1 MSENSDAEKEHEP
14 SQKKLD
20 DARKRGDVVKSPEL
34 SVAAAYAGLLLATV
48 GIGAPAL
55 GAAGSA
61 LESMVDRAEV
71 LAPILIGGGPA
82 FATGIVGATFVPLL
96 PFFLGPALAVL
107 AVLFAQ
113 RAIVFAPEKLS
124 PKLSRINPI
133 ANAKQK
139 FGRGGLFEFGKSA
152 GKLFI
157 VSALLSIFLWRNM
170 HRALISQAHTPA
182 AISAEALAVIIE
194 FLFLVLL
201 ISGSIAALDY
211 LWQRSEFL
219 RRNRMTRQEMLDEL
233 KQSEG
238 DPQLRAQRRQ
248 RGEAI
253 ALNRMMADVPK
264 ADVVIVNPT
273 HYAVALQWDRSSG
286 RAPHCVAKGTDT
298 VAMRIRETAATAG
311 VPIRSDP
318 PTARAIY
325 ASVEVGREILPEHFA
340 PVAAAIRFAEAM
352 RLKARGGYKK

>member
-14 SQKKLD
+14 SQKKLE
-20 DARKRGDVVKSPEL
+20 DARKRGEVVKSPEL
-34 SVAAAYAGLLLATV
+34 SVAAAYAGLLLAAA

-55 GAAGSA
+55 LAAGSA
-61 LESMVDRAEV
+61 LETMIDRAEV
-71 LAPILIGGGPA
+71 VAPIIIGGGPA
-82 FATGIVGATFVPLL
+82 LATGIVGASLVPLL
-96 PFFLGPALAVL
+96 PFFLGPAVAVL

-124 PKLSRINPI
+124 PKLSRINPV

-139 FGRGGLFEFGKSA
+139 FGRGGLFEFAKSSA
-152 GKLFI
+152 KLAI

-170 HRALISQAHTPA
+170 HRALTSQAQPPS
-182 AISAEALAVIIE
+182 AISAEAMTVIVE

-238 DPQLRAQRRQ
+238 DPHLRAQRRQ

-273 HYAVALQWDRSSG
+273 HYAVALRWDRSSG
-286 RAPHCVAKGTDT
+286 RAPLCVAKGTDI
-298 VAMRIRETAATAG
+298 VAGQIREAAAAAG

-318 PTARAIY
+318 PTARAIF
-325 ASVEVGREILPEHFA
+325 ASVDIGAEIRPEHYA

-352 RLKARGGYKK
+352 RLKARRRYDK